1 MLALAPLLLA
11 LHPVPPP
18 TLRRAAAPALPS
30 FLSRGAVAA
39 TTAAAALAGAPLP
52 VFAEGGGLPLVGT
65 FFETDDGRQVIV
77 FFAQT
82 LISWG
87 VPAAVALVFVLL
99 AYKPNKPDAE
109 NEDGG
114 LPPQLAKALGLGKEP
129 KEYLAIERLNAKLQS
144 FDYSFAKATTSKE
157 TALRA
162 SERLSLERRFG
173 SEVSAM
179 GLETEAVRE
188 IAKAEQQF
196 RKIDDAIAKE
206 LAGAMRT
213 LRASSLA
220 KKGNASGAMALPG
233 MSSSPAFGG
242 GGDGQKTVR
251 SLQDRRMTNELAFLA
266 SLSNTLQPEQASRL
280 AAALKPAGS
289 ELAADE
295 PGGGSTSAV
304 ASLADA
310 AASSRAAAKHV
321 YVLSFFGDVTASQVS
336 TLRQEITAVL
346 RNADVARGDEVVL
359 VLNTGG
365 GTVTGYGLAAAQ
377 LQRLKTK
384 GIKLT
389 ICVEQVAASGGYMMA
404 CVADTILCAPFAVI
418 GSIGVITEQPNV
430 YERLKKEGVVFST
443 VTAGKYKRTLTPT
456 KEIDPKDEAKL
467 KEDIEQVLAL
477 FAAFVGENRPQLDI
491 ANVATGETWLGP
503 DALKNKLVDGLT
515 TVDELLT
522 GHVDGGAEV
531 FSIKYKDPAAKS
543 PLAALLSPSGSGGAD
558 AGLLRLLAL
567 QAANMNGGGMR
578 GLLSRALGG
587 SPAAA
592 SNTDALL
599 EALGG
604 TVQDADGTERASR
617 QAMATRLPGEA
628 EPMAMWPGSQKDAA
642 DEATWFL

>member
-11 LHPVPPP
+11 LQPLPQP
-18 TLRRAAAPALPS
+18 TLRRGVPTTLRAAAPAPPS

-39 TTAAAALAGAPLP
+39 TAAAAAVAGGPLP
-52 VFAEGGGLPLVGT
+52 AFAEGGGLPLVGT
-65 FFETDDGRQVIV
+65 FFETDDGRQVII

-99 AYKPNKPDAE
+99 AYKPNKPDADD
-109 NEDGG
+109 EDGG

-129 KEYLAIERLNAKLQS
+129 KEYLVIERLNAKLQS
-144 FDYSFAKATTSKE
+144 FDYSFAKATASKE

-162 SERLSLERRFG
+162 SERLALERRFG

-179 GLETEAVRE
+179 GLETETVRQ

-196 RKIDDAIAKE
+196 RKIDEAVGKE
-206 LAGAMRT
+206 LAAAMRT
-213 LRASSLA
+213 LRAASLA
-220 KKGNASGAMALPG
+220 KKANASNAMSLPG
-233 MSSSPAFGG
+233 MSSSPFSG

-251 SLQDRRMTNELAFLA
+251 SLQDRRMANELAFLS

-280 AAALKPAGS
+280 AAALKPGGS
-289 ELAADE
+289 DLTADE
-295 PGGGSTSAV
+295 PGGGGASAV

-310 AASSRAAAKHV
+310 AASSRAVAKHV

-346 RNADVARGDEVVL
+346 RNANVARGDEVVL

-377 LQRLKTK
+377 LQRLKEK
-384 GIKLT
+384 GVKLT

-456 KEIDPKDEAKL
+456 KQIDPKDQAKL
-467 KEDIEQVLAL
+467 KEDIEQVLKL
-477 FAAFVGENRPQLDI
+477 FADFVGENRPQLDI

-503 DALKNKLVDGLT
+503 DALENKLVDGLS
-515 TVDELLT
+515 TVDE
-522 GHVDGGAEV
+522 VIYA
-531 FSIKYKDPAAKS
+531 
-543 PLAALLSPSGSGGAD
+543 
-558 AGLLRLLAL
+558 
-567 QAANMNGGGMR
+567 
-578 GLLSRALGG
+578 
-587 SPAAA
+587 
-592 SNTDALL
+592 
-599 EALGG
+599 
-604 TVQDADGTERASR
+604 
-617 QAMATRLPGEA
+617 
-628 EPMAMWPGSQKDAA
+628 
-642 DEATWFL
+642 